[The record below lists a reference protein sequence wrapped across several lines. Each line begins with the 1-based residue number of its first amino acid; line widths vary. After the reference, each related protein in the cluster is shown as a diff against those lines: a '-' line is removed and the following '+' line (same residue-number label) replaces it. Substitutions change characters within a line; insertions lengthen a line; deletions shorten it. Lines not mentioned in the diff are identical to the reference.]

1 MLYLLVAIGGAAG
14 SVLRL
19 AAGRLA
25 VQLFGTGTVWGTL
38 FVNVTGSFALGF
50 FLAYALPRGE
60 ISSDF
65 RAMVA
70 IGLLGGY
77 TTFSTLSYDTV
88 RLLESGDLARA
99 GINIIANL
107 AIGLAAAYLGP
118 PVGPGRLIPA
128 ENQVLVTLSAQC

>member
-1 MLYLLVAIGGAAG
+1 MIYLLVAIGGAAG

-25 VQLFGTGTVWGTL
+25 IHLFGAGTVWGTL
-38 FVNVTGSFALGF
+38 FVNVTGSFALGL
-50 FLAYALPRGE
+50 FLAYALNRGE

-70 IGLLGGY
+70 VGLLGGY

-88 RLLESGDLARA
+88 RLLESGELSRA
-99 GINIIANL
+99 AINLLGNLVVGI
-107 AIGLAAAYLGP
+107 AAAWLGILA
-118 PVGPGRLIPA
+118 GR
-128 ENQVLVTLSAQC
+128 TL